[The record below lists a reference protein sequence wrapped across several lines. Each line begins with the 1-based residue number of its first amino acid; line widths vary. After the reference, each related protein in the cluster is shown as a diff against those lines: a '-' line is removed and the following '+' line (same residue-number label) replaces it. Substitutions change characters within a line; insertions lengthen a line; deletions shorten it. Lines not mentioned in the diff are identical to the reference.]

1 MAATELTVDAVRMA
15 LNLNKLRAE
24 VAGWNIVN
32 ASSVDAPMFVI
43 DHSGTDALLQMA
55 ASDDP
60 GAARDLLSDPSSP
73 TMAIVDERY
82 DAARSSLD
90 ELVADSVTAGLNYQ
104 SLTESLSR
112 HFGLMRLA
120 ISGRSGA

>member
-1 MAATELTVDAVRMA
+1 MASDITVDAVRMA

-24 VAGWNIVN
+24 VTSWNIVN
-32 ASSVDAPMFVI
+32 ASSKGAPMFSI
-43 DHSGTDALLQMA
+43 DHSATDALLQA
-55 ASDDP
+55 AAGENPDSVRQVL
-60 GAARDLLSDPSSP
+60 AQPSSP
-73 TMAIVDERY
+73 TMAIVNQEDVVDR
-82 DAARSSLD
+82 ASLD

-104 SLTESLSR
+104 SLAESLSR